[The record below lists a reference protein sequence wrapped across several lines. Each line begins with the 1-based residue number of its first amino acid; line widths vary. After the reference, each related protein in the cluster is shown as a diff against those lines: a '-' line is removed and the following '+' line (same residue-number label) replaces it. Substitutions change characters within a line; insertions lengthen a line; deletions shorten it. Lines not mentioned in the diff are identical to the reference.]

1 MRPIGV
7 LAALL
12 ALCAPATAGQG
23 LMCEGQDL
31 TVHIPLAG
39 IAGIVPLGAEIEAEG
54 RRWSM
59 DGPPGAALLVAGQ
72 SYGTGDAIRI
82 DLRDD
87 DGAEVRVRLRLFS
100 VDGGDAVGGVVEIV
114 GTGAWAV
121 ACSFG

>member
-7 LAALL
+7 LAVLL
-12 ALCAPATAGQG
+12 ALCAPASAGQG
-23 LMCEGQDL
+23 LMCEGQDVS
-31 TVHIPLAG
+31 VHIPLAG
-39 IAGIVPLGAEIEAEG
+39 IAGIVPLGAEIAAEG

-59 DGPPGAALLVAGQ
+59 NGMPGAALLAAGQ
-72 SYGTGDAIRI
+72 SHGAGDVIRI

-87 DGAEVRVRLRLFS
+87 DGADVRVRLRLFS
-100 VDGGDAVGGVVEIV
+100 VDGGDAVGGVVQIV